1 VAGSTLTDSNH
12 LTVKQP
18 GRPEILAPAGDLFK
32 LKTAMAYGADAVY
45 LAGER
50 FGLRQASDNFLP
62 SELREGCNLVHRL
75 GKKVFVAVNAF
86 LFDHELE
93 ELPDF
98 LKLLSELEVDGV
110 IVSDLGVLSLVKKET
125 NLNIHISTQASVLNS
140 ASALFWKARGA
151 HRVIL
156 GREVSIREADLIRR
170 ISGLEVEVFVHG
182 AMCMAYSGHCTISNY
197 TAGRD
202 SNRGGCVQSCRFRY
216 KLLRSDSTSTFLSS
230 KDLRSLKLMPQF
242 LASSIDSLKIE
253 GRNKGPLYL
262 ATAVR
267 NYRRAVDLLLDHSE
281 ASLDLQ
287 YNDLEKL
294 SHRGYTRANLL
305 EPAGPNSIYDLDHVD
320 PPAYEMAGYVIEK
333 KKDDYFSV
341 YTRGNLDSS
350 DFIEIMGKG
359 EQDFKVSCETMRDAN
374 AQRITGAK
382 PNTVVFFSD
391 RKGIEEGMILR
402 KRMGAFLC

>member
-1 VAGSTLTDSNH
+1 MAGPALTDVSPF
-12 LTVKQP
+12 TMKRP

-32 LKTAMAYGADAVY
+32 LKTAIAYGADAVY

-62 SELREGCNLVHRL
+62 SELREGCGFAHRL
-75 GKKVFVAVNAF
+75 GKKVFVTVNAF

-93 ELPDF
+93 ELPEF
-98 LKLLSELEVDGV
+98 LHLLCELEVDGV

-125 NLNIHISTQASVLNS
+125 DLNIHISTQASVLNS
-140 ASALFWKARGA
+140 ASALFWKAQGA

-216 KLLRSDSTSTFLSS
+216 ALPDTGSTSTFLSS

-242 LASSIDSLKIE
+242 MASSIDSLKIE

-267 NYRRAVDLLLDHSE
+267 NYKRAVDLLLHSSE
-281 ASLDLQ
+281 ASLDLE

-294 SHRGYTRANLL
+294 SHRGYTRASLE
-305 EPAGPNSIYDLDHVD
+305 EPAGVDSIYDLDHID
-320 PPAYEMAGYVIEK
+320 PPDYEMAGYIIEK
-333 KKDDYFSV
+333 KEDDYFSV
-341 YTRGNLDSS
+341 YTRGNLSSS
-350 DFIEIMGKG
+350 DFIEIMGKDG
-359 EQDFKVSCETMRDAN
+359 QDYRVSCETMRDAN
-374 AQRITGAK
+374 AQRVTGAK

-391 RKGIEEGMILR
+391 RHGIEEGMILR
-402 KRMGAFLC
+402 KRTGTFSC